1 MDQNLSGNDDI
12 GRQDYVF
19 KLTGERYREILCERP
34 MGATAALDGGSQP
47 VPDPRNARAEGAPRQ
62 AKETKAGALVMLTP
76 TGRAYTKRYFNEH
89 WREDC
94 DKVDAINAE
103 TAANG
108 KNAPNTSKRRTLIST
123 RTAAR
128 PRRCSPKPAP
138 EIAEAL
144 CWSVDKAQKVIDLYL
159 ARGGVLAANAIR
171 KLEDY
176 RDRTTPS

>member
-1 MDQNLSGNDDI
+1 
-12 GRQDYVF
+12 
-19 KLTGERYREILCERP
+19 

-108 KNAPNTSKRRTLIST
+108 KNAEYVKTADLNFHENRG
-123 RTAAR
+123 TAATLGSKGVPLLGSHLFHFTGVNWNSPIGLAR
-128 PRRCSPKPAP
+128 PFQPQSVRQA
-138 EIAEAL
+138 AL
-144 CWSVDKAQKVIDLYL
+144 PRDQ
-159 ARGGVLAANAIR
+159 RGGVAARHTLAD
-171 KLEDY
+171 EE
-176 RDRTTPS
+176 